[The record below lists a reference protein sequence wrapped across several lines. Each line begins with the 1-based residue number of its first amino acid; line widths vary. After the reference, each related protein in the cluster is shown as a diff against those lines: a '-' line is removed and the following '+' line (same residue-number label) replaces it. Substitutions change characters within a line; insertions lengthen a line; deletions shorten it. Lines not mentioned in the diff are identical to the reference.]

1 MDIGYVEGSLINSSN
16 MAPYKA
22 KYVLEKVARF
32 ISGCEKYKGKAP
44 ASLYDKYREAELKAK
59 NLKFFNSLMEKFYKD
74 FSSCETDSGR
84 MKIFNREAGT
94 IMAYYAAID
103 AFDKSI
109 DELNKEYKK
118 YIYRME
124 G

>member
-16 MAPYKA
+16 VAPYRA
-22 KYVLEKVARF
+22 KYILEKVVRF
-32 ISGCEKYKGKAP
+32 IVGCEKYRGKAP
-44 ASLYDKYREAELKAK
+44 ASLYDKYREAELKAR
-59 NLKFFNSLMEKFYKD
+59 NLKQLNPSMEKFYKD
-74 FSSCETDSGR
+74 FSSCETESGR
-84 MKIFNREAGT
+84 MKIFNRESGT
-94 IMAYYAAID
+94 IMAYYVAID

-109 DELNKEYKK
+109 DELAKEYKK

>member
-1 MDIGYVEGSLINSSN
+1 MDIGYVEGSLINSAN
-16 MAPYKA
+16 VAPYRA
-22 KYVLEKVARF
+22 KYILEKVVRF
-32 ISGCEKYKGKAP
+32 IVECEKYKGRVPAP
-44 ASLYDKYREAELKAK
+44 LYDKYREAELKAR
-59 NLKFFNSLMEKFYKD
+59 NLKRLNPSMEKFYKD

-84 MKIFNREAGT
+84 MRIFNREAGT
-94 IMAYYAAID
+94 IMAYYGAVD
-103 AFDKSI
+103 AFNKSA